1 MTPSGRPSRS
11 PTSSEGVA
19 GLAAF
24 ALVGSAPVILAVAD
38 HALSGDRSTA
48 RLDSARAWLTI
59 HHRAMLDTIYLVV
72 GALLVSA
79 GLGLR

>member
-1 MTPSGRPSRS
+1 M
-11 PTSSEGVA
+11 
-19 GLAAF
+19 
-24 ALVGSAPVILAVAD
+24 ILAVAD

-59 HHRAMLDTIYLVV
+59 HHGAMLATIYLVV